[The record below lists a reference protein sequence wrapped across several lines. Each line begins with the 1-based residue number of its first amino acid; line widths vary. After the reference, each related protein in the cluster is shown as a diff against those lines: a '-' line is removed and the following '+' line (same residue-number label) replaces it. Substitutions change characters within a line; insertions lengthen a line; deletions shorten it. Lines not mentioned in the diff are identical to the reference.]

1 MGSQE
6 RRSVRRP
13 KANTLIDLSQ
23 IRNAAHCVDKRAR
36 GKTIYFCDVGRIGAG
51 PKGNAH
57 LQYSIFHCAD
67 VES

>member
-1 MGSQE
+1 
-6 RRSVRRP
+6 
-13 KANTLIDLSQ
+13 LIDSSQ

-57 LQYSIFHCAD
+57 LQYSIFRFAD